1 MRGLRESVEKQDE
14 EKKKGRKKQK
24 NERGKDREKQKGC
37 GMREGE

>member
-24 NERGKDREKQKGC
+24 NERG
-37 GMREGE
+37 GERKVIFLGWVKEL